1 MSTNLVDSLDPES
14 NLSILVL
21 AEGNF
26 PNALAD
32 LGLPQADIIARD
44 GSHLALASWRES
56 LSNLVVLERS
66 SHNALI
72 HPYFNSLSSAINL
85 CI

>member
-26 PNALAD
+26 PDALAD

-44 GSHLALASWRES
+44 GSHLALAS
-56 LSNLVVLERS
+56 
-66 SHNALI
+66 
-72 HPYFNSLSSAINL
+72 
-85 CI
+85 